1 MISMFQQVTDLLS
14 QPYGSMVYHLLV
26 SFILISVLYPA
37 LGFNLSNQTIKSKRV
52 LLGLGL
58 LIGSR
63 ILLFITSALSAQN
76 ISSFGMT
83 LPVMDRIVIALN
95 LAIIIWLWVFDEP
108 NRLGDYGTII
118 ICLLIIVGGIASV
131 FYWNAEGIVNTFSDS
146 YLALGW
152 DLFSALVLAAGQ
164 RLFMTKPSEE
174 RNVGLTMIVI
184 IFVGEFL
191 QIIIQNTNSDYPT
204 IVRLAFI
211 AAFPLMLGLA
221 KRFKEPIPEPVVTLS
236 TPFPHPVEPVEA
248 SEIEETQETKVQ
260 VKEVDVIPALVPKGV
275 ELKLFQTTMALASIS
290 DPSEICRLITLYVA
304 HALVSDLCFLLS
316 IPDEEHQVRLICGYD
331 LITEESVA
339 PITFSKGLIPGYAN
353 AVDNGSPLHIP
364 ASSSQHLIPLADLLH
379 LEQLGDMLIYPFMD
393 SNNNPLA
400 SIALISPYSK
410 YIWSPDDQNYLHN
423 SKTLIASALER
434 ALYGVQVDT
443 LESNQINELQEKL
456 QAAEAKSESL
466 KSELAAIIEQ
476 DAQQIKER
484 GDVEQLRKSY
494 ELAQET
500 IQELRLE
507 NETLQKNLEQVVI
520 ENQALVDS
528 PNEDYEKYQEELAQA
543 LGRASR
549 LQTELDSANQIIS
562 KFEEKLTSGEALTNE
577 QAEIIASIAQELR
590 QPMSSITGYTD
601 LLISES
607 VGILGE
613 LQRKFLE
620 RVRASIDRTNHLIGD
635 LIQITTLESGN
646 LAISPKSVDLTEV
659 IDEAIEMTSSQIREK
674 NILLRVDISPDLPE
688 MLSDQDALLQII
700 LHLLQNAG
708 AATPLE
714 GEITLKAEF
723 SKALNEEIV
732 EIEVTDTGEGIPKEE
747 LPRVFSR
754 LYRADNP
761 LIQGVGDTGVGLSI
775 AKTLTEALG
784 GRIWVESE
792 PGTGSTFSL
801 LLPVAT
807 QLADTPGG

>member
-1 MISMFQQVTDLLS
+1 MTSVFQQVTDLLS

-37 LGFNLSNQTIKSKRV
+37 LGFSLSNQTIKSKRV

-63 ILLFITSALSAQN
+63 ILLFVTSALSTQN
-76 ISSFGMT
+76 ISALGMV
-83 LPVMDRIVIALN
+83 LPVMDRIVMTLD
-95 LAIIIWLWVFDEP
+95 LAIIIWLWAYPEP
-108 NRLGDYGTII
+108 NRLGDFGTIM
-118 ICLLIIVGGIASV
+118 ICLLIVIGGIASAI
-131 FYWNAEGIVNTFSDS
+131 YWNAEGVVNTFSDS

-152 DLFSALVLAAGQ
+152 DIFAAFLLVTGQ
-164 RLFMTKPSEE
+164 RLLMTKPSEE

-184 IFVGEFL
+184 IFLGVCL
-191 QIIIQNTNSDYPT
+191 QMITQNKNSDYST
-204 IVRLAFI
+204 IIRLAFI
-211 AAFPLMLGLA
+211 VAFPLMLGLTI
-221 KRFKEPIPEPVVTLS
+221 RFKEATPKSQVIMS
-236 TPFPHPVEPVEA
+236 TPPTQSDEPVETA
-248 SEIEETQETKVQ
+248 ETRETQETQIQEAQKT
-260 VKEVDVIPALVPKGV
+260 PALFTKGV
-275 ELKLFQTTMALASIS
+275 ELKLFQTTMALASVE
-290 DPSEICRLITLYVA
+290 DPSETCRLITLYIA

-316 IPDEEHQVRLICGYD
+316 PPDGEHQVRLICGYD
-331 LITEESVA
+331 LITEENIAS
-339 PITFSKGLIPGYAN
+339 ITFSKGLIPGYAN
-353 AVDNGSPLHIP
+353 AVDNGTPLHIP
-364 ASSSQHLIPLADLLH
+364 ASSSQHLIPFADLLH

-393 SNNNPLA
+393 SNNVPLA
-400 SIALISPYSK
+400 SIVLISPYSK
-410 YIWSPDDQNYLHN
+410 YVWSVDDQNYLRK
-423 SKTLIASALER
+423 SASLIASAVER
-434 ALYGVQVDT
+434 SLYSDQVDIQET
-443 LESNQINELQEKL
+443 SQITELKEKL
-456 QAAEAKSESL
+456 QVAEAKSESL
-466 KSELAAIIEQ
+466 KNELALVIEQ
-476 DAQQIKER
+476 DAHQIKEK
-484 GDVEQLRKSY
+484 GDIAQLRKSY
-494 ELAQET
+494 EIAQET
-500 IQELRLE
+500 IEELRLE
-507 NETLQKNLEQVVI
+507 NESLQQNLEQVVI
-520 ENQALVDS
+520 ENQALIDT

-549 LQTELDSANQIIS
+549 LQTELNSANQIIS
-562 KFEEKLTSGEALTNE
+562 KFEEKLTSGETLTNE

-620 RVRASIDRTNHLIGD
+620 RVRASIDRMNHLIGD

-646 LAISPKSVDLTEV
+646 LAISSKSVDLTKV

-688 MLSDQDALLQII
+688 MLSDQDALLQIV

-708 AATPLE
+708 AASPIE

-723 SKALNEEIV
+723 SKALNDEIV
-732 EIEVTDTGEGIPKEE
+732 EIKVTDTGEGIPKEE

-792 PGTGSTFSL
+792 PGVGSTFSL

-807 QLADTPGG
+807 QLADTSGG

>member
-1 MISMFQQVTDLLS
+1 MFQEVVDLLS

-37 LGFNLSNQTIKSKRV
+37 LGFNLSNRTVKSKRV
-52 LLGLGL
+52 LIGLGL

-63 ILLFITSALSAQN
+63 ILLFIASALSIQN
-76 ISSFGMT
+76 ISSFGLV
-83 LPVMDRIVIALN
+83 LPVMDRVVIALN

-108 NRLGDYGTII
+108 NRLGDFGTII
-118 ICLLIIVGGIASV
+118 ICLLIVIGGIASMI
-131 FYWNAEGIVNTFSDS
+131 YWNADGVANTFGDS

-152 DLFSALVLAAGQ
+152 DLFSAFVLVAGQ
-164 RLFMTKPSEE
+164 RLLMSKPLEE
-174 RNVGLTMIVI
+174 RNVALTMIVI
-184 IFVGEFL
+184 IFVGVCL
-191 QIIIQNTNSDYPT
+191 QMIIQNTNSDYPT
-204 IVRLAFI
+204 IVRLTFI

-221 KRFKEPIPEPVVTLS
+221 SRFKVS
-236 TPFPHPVEPVEA
+236 TPNSQVIVSTPPPQSDEITEPLEVK
-248 SEIEETQETKVQ
+248 EIQETKI
-260 VKEVDVIPALVPKGV
+260 KEAQKIPALVPKGV
-275 ELKLFQTTMALASIS
+275 ELKLFQTTMALASAE
-290 DPSEICRLITLYVA
+290 DPSEACRLITLYVA

-316 IPDEEHQVRLICGYD
+316 PPDEEHQVRLICGYD
-331 LITEESVA
+331 LITEES
-339 PITFSKGLIPGYAN
+339 ITSISFSTGLIPGYAN
-353 AVDNGSPLHIP
+353 AVDNGTPLHIP
-364 ASSSQHLIPLADLLH
+364 ASSSQHLIPFADLLR
-379 LEQLGDMLIYPFMD
+379 LEQLGDMLIFPFMD
-393 SNNNPLA
+393 SNKVPLA
-400 SIALISPYSK
+400 SIVLISPYSK
-410 YIWSPDDQNYLHN
+410 YIWSTDDQNYLRN
-423 SKTLIASALER
+423 SESLIAGALDR
-434 ALYGVQVDT
+434 ALYGNQVPIQDT
-443 LESNQINELQEKL
+443 NQINELKEKL

-466 KSELAAIIEQ
+466 KNELATVIEQ
-476 DAQQIKER
+476 DTQQIKER
-484 GDVEQLRKSY
+484 GDVEQLSKSY
-494 ELAQET
+494 ELARET
-500 IQELRLE
+500 IEELRLE
-507 NETLQKNLEQVVI
+507 NQALQQNLEQVVI
-520 ENQALVDS
+520 ENQALIDT
-528 PNEDYEKYQEELAQA
+528 PNEDYEKYEEELAQA

-562 KFEEKLTSGEALTNE
+562 KFEEKFTSGETLTNE

-620 RVRASIDRTNHLIGD
+620 RVRASIDRMNHLIGD

-646 LAISPKSVDLTEV
+646 LAISSKSVVLTEV

-708 AATPLE
+708 AATPIE

-723 SKALNEEIV
+723 STALNDEIV
-732 EIEVTDTGEGIPKEE
+732 EIKVTDTGEGIPKEE

-792 PGTGSTFSL
+792 PGVGSTFSL

-807 QLADTPGG
+807 QLADTTGG